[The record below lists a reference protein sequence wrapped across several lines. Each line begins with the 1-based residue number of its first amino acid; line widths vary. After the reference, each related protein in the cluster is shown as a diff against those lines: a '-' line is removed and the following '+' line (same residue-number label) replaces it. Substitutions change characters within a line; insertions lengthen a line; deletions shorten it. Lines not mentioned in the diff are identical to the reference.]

1 MIILVSLNGG
11 YEVQIDLCKVPST
24 LLVKG
29 YTLNKFHLFLLFTKM
44 AQRPWEEN
52 KLFTYLNK
60 WSLYLD
66 N

>member
-1 MIILVSLNGG
+1 MNGG
-11 YEVQIDLCKVPST
+11 YEVQVDLCKVPST

-44 AQRPWEEN
+44 AIREEN

-60 WSLYLD
+60 
-66 N
+66 